1 MLNRIFIF
9 LLFPILV
16 ISCDKEKSAQKK
28 IDGTWEIISYKRT
41 EANGLNF
48 YASVSGE
55 MNFTS
60 VDHFKE
66 NSLYS
71 SNITYSFDS
80 ESGYFYENGRIEMI
94 DKGRYMNVIKM
105 NSSNLPIDTIKYRI
119 LVSTNTDLQLEFSDN
134 VSRVNN
140 FIFKKKK

>member
-1 MLNRIFIF
+1 MLNRIFFFLIF
-9 LLFPILV
+9 SFLV
-16 ISCDKEKSAQKK
+16 VSCNKEKSAQKK

-55 MNFTS
+55 MSFTGI
-60 VDHFKE
+60 DHFKD

-71 SNITYSFDS
+71 TNIAYSFDTDNGS
-80 ESGYFYENGRIEMI
+80 FNENGCIEII
-94 DKGRYMNVIKM
+94 DNGNYMNVIKM
-105 NSSNLPIDTIKYRI
+105 NSSNIPVDTIKYRI
-119 LVSTNTDLQLEFSDN
+119 LVSTKTDLQLEFSDN
-134 VSRVNN
+134 VSRVHN

>member
-1 MLNRIFIF
+1 MLNRIFFF
-9 LLFPILV
+9 LLFTILV
-16 ISCDKEKSAQKK
+16 VSCNKEKSAQKK

-55 MNFTS
+55 MNFTA

-71 SNITYSFDS
+71 SDISYSFNTDS
-80 ESGYFYENGRIEMI
+80 GIFHENGSIEMI
-94 DKGRYMNVIKM
+94 DKGGYMNVIKM

-119 LVSTNTDLQLEFSDN
+119 LVSTNTDLQLEFSDSI
-134 VSRVNN
+134 SRIHN